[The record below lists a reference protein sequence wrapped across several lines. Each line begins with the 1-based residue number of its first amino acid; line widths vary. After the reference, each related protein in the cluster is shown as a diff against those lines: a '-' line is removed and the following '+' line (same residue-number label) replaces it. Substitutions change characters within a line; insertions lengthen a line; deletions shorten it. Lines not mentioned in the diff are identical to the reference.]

1 MNSPIENALLAAI
14 RSSVPELY
22 TLWDACDEQDQYAF
36 GPQGVRPIDPNH
48 PALHSV
54 DYACDFYG
62 VDPDENEDIDNSFF
76 IWSGVRVATYR
87 VDFMIERD
95 KHRRL
100 IVECDGHEFHD
111 RTKQQAA
118 YDRARD
124 RELFRMGL
132 PTIRFTGSEIHHSP
146 ERCAAEVWTC
156 LFSMQDID
164 DLTMD
169 AWRHGREYQS
179 ATAVESI
186 DITGS
191 LGG

>member
-87 VDFMIERD
+87 VDFMIPAD
-95 KHRRL
+95 APL
-100 IVECDGHEFHD
+100 GTDQNLAV
-111 RTKQQAA
+111 AA
-118 YDRARD
+118 YINDAGD
-124 RELFRMGL
+124 LLFGNQVLL
-132 PTIRFTGSEIHHSP
+132 PGVVE
-146 ERCAAEVWTC
+146 AA
-156 LFSMQDID
+156 
-164 DLTMD
+164 
-169 AWRHGREYQS
+169 AP
-179 ATAVESI
+179 
-186 DITGS
+186 
-191 LGG
+191 